1 MRGRGE
7 FLPDVIRGKLAAS
20 RRALELAGLEFT
32 LSALDR
38 FVYLPHAPYVVEQM
52 KGLHRAERKRK
63 MGWRM

>member
-1 MRGRGE
+1 MDPGYCL
-7 FLPDVIRGKLAAS
+7 FMPATQTTSTAK
-20 RRALELAGLEFT
+20 T

-38 FVYLPHAPYVVEQM
+38 FIYLPHAPYVVEQM

>member
-1 MRGRGE
+1 MNTATAT
-7 FLPDVIRGKLAAS
+7 PTK
-20 RRALELAGLEFT
+20 T

>member
-1 MRGRGE
+1 M
-7 FLPDVIRGKLAAS
+7 PATQTTSTAK
-20 RRALELAGLEFT
+20 T

-38 FVYLPHAPYVVEQM
+38 FHDHNVGGMHPHYVVEIM

>member
-1 MRGRGE
+1 MNTATAT
-7 FLPDVIRGKLAAS
+7 PTK
-20 RRALELAGLEFT
+20 T
-32 LSALDR
+32 LYALDR

>member
-1 MRGRGE
+1 M
-7 FLPDVIRGKLAAS
+7 PATNTATTK
-20 RRALELAGLEFT
+20 T

-63 MGWRM
+63 MRPLSTAEFRVAVVA

>member
-1 MRGRGE
+1 MNTAT
-7 FLPDVIRGKLAAS
+7 AA
-20 RRALELAGLEFT
+20 ATPTKT